1 MISSKRGFTLVEV
14 VVVVAIIGILATIIT
29 LGLNKYTQDSR
40 DAQRATDVTSLSE
53 ALEKYYDKHGE
64 YPSCTQMTSSPSVIS
79 QSILTGIDQSV
90 FVTPGTESGTTTSI
104 TCDDIA
110 TLNEDAYQYQGDGS
124 VNCATGN
131 ACLSYMLR
139 YREESSGNIIEVKSR
154 RTVAISTSG
163 IPVLTA
169 SGSAMNAINA
179 SWSAVPNALNYQI
192 QIATNSAFTSGLT
205 SQTLTSNSTS
215 FSSLAYNTTYYLRVK
230 AISNGNQGAWSNVV
244 TTATYGLTAPTLTVT
259 ASTAT
264 QTNTSWSSVPGSTG
278 YTLQWSTDQSTWSS
292 SSPTGTSQT
301 VTGLTGGTLYYYR
314 VQAKWN
320 SNVGPWSSV
329 KSAYT
334 VPGGPTGLTISA
346 SMSGTSAVGT
356 AGATCSAGTVQY
368 QLRNRNTNTTA
379 MGAWS
384 AWSAWST
391 ADTDTESSTAQGYQY
406 GFQMQARCMLGTTPS
421 DTVTLA
427 TVATTVRNFDA
438 PSKPSVSAGTSGATT
453 TFTRTSSPTC
463 SGNGTT
469 GYQYKRTIDSGSV
482 YNFATTTATSVATTT
497 STEGYAYGI
506 EWQARCTNTYATG
519 PWSSSGTASYI
530 RPVSPAARQTFN
542 GYRGA
547 WNIMYLEVTSSCQ
560 SGGSLYGAV
569 DVHTWDWAW
578 TPGNHFGWRRNSLGW
593 VVAENWRANT
603 TLTGSQSS
611 SGIPSG
617 SRWNVGGYL
626 RCQNY
631 TTGRNSGGNVWQE
644 SGIFTAS

>member
-1 MISSKRGFTLVEV
+1 
-14 VVVVAIIGILATIIT
+14 
-29 LGLNKYTQDSR
+29 
-40 DAQRATDVTSLSE
+40 
-53 ALEKYYDKHGE
+53 
-64 YPSCTQMTSSPSVIS
+64 
-79 QSILTGIDQSV
+79 
-90 FVTPGTESGTTTSI
+90 
-104 TCDDIA
+104 
-110 TLNEDAYQYQGDGS
+110 
-124 VNCATGN
+124 
-131 ACLSYMLR
+131 
-139 YREESSGNIIEVKSR
+139 
-154 RTVAISTSG
+154 
-163 IPVLTA
+163 
-169 SGSAMNAINA
+169 
-179 SWSAVPNALNYQI
+179 
-192 QIATNSAFTSGLT
+192 
-205 SQTLTSNSTS
+205 
-215 FSSLAYNTTYYLRVK
+215 
-230 AISNGNQGAWSNVV
+230 
-244 TTATYGLTAPTLTVT
+244 
-259 ASTAT
+259 
-264 QTNTSWSSVPGSTG
+264 
-278 YTLQWSTDQSTWSS
+278 
-292 SSPTGTSQT
+292 
-301 VTGLTGGTLYYYR
+301 
-314 VQAKWN
+314 
-320 SNVGPWSSV
+320 
-329 KSAYT
+329 
-334 VPGGPTGLTISA
+334 
-346 SMSGTSAVGT
+346 MSGTSAVGT